1 MPVELSAED
10 RLPLS
15 VIVAR
20 RLREAIITG
29 KLAVD
34 EPLPSEKQLCE
45 QLNVGRS
52 TIREAIR
59 ILQAQGLVSGGD
71 TVSTQ
76 RPRVSAALAATSA
89 AAMME
94 NVLRLG
100 QVPLADLIELRVVI
114 EGAIVE
120 AAATAETRDLTGAR
134 EALET
139 MRESKDDIEAFR
151 GADLQ
156 FHRALAAAAGN
167 TAFGLVMGV
176 LRDAISAHLGETLR
190 KVPHAT
196 RRLLHEHQAIFDAV
210 ERRHVKRAR
219 QLIAEH
225 IVDFY
230 EETAA

>member
-1 MPVELSAED
+1 MPVELSIED
-10 RLPLS
+10 RQPLS

-20 RLREAIITG
+20 RLREAIIG
-29 KLAVD
+29 GELAVD

-52 TIREAIR
+52 TVREAIR

-71 TVSTQ
+71 TVSTS
-76 RPRVSAALAATSA
+76 RPRVSSTLAASSA
-89 AAMME
+89 AATME

-120 AAATAETRDLTGAR
+120 AAAVAETRDLVPAR
-134 EALET
+134 EAVAA
-139 MRESKDDIEAFR
+139 MVAARGDIEAFR
-151 GADLQ
+151 AADLQ
-156 FHRALAAAAGN
+156 FHRALANAAGN
-167 TAFGLVMGV
+167 AAFGLVMGV
-176 LRDAISAHLGETLR
+176 LRDAVSAHLGETLR
-190 KVPHAT
+190 KVPNAT
-196 RRLLHEHQAIFDAV
+196 KRLLREHEAILDAV
-210 ERRHVKRAR
+210 ERRHPKRAR
-219 QLIAEH
+219 QLIGEH